1 MLARGRGL
9 HLGKGAGQ
17 QRGQGNAGWSSRGS
31 GRFLQGEGKANKW
44 AVVGSRAEA
53 GVLMALPG
61 VGDRAWGTLTQPLSV
76 GAGRGAGWCE

>member
-61 VGDRAWGTLTQPLSV
+61 VGGPCV
-76 GAGRGAGWCE
+76 GDTHTALVSRGWKRGWVV